1 MNDIV
6 LPPQRRNYNSCDSK
20 RTYIWHDVSL
30 AALRPAIARLE
41 RLEEEALE
49 QATHDGTLPTAR
61 QSHAVEVLLFLDYGV
76 YQK

>member
-6 LPPQRRNYNSCDSK
+6 LHVPPQRRNSCDSK
-20 RTYIWHDVSL
+20 RIYVWHVSL

-41 RLEEEALE
+41 RLEEEALA